1 MPIRVLLA
9 DDEALVRGGFRMI
22 LESQED
28 IEVVGEADD
37 GRRAVAEA
45 VRLRPDVVVM
55 DIQMPETDGVAATRE
70 LVGRVID
77 PPRVLVVTTFDVDE
91 YVYEALRAGAS
102 GFLLK
107 NSPPEEL
114 ARAIRVVA
122 TGESLL
128 SPSITRRLVEDIASR
143 PRTGATPPP
152 ALAEL
157 TERER
162 EVLLLVARG
171 LSNAEIAERLIVS
184 LGTVKT
190 HVARLLMKL
199 GLRDRVQAVVLAY
212 ESGLVTPGEG
222 RELT

>member
-22 LESQED
+22 LESQAD

-37 GRRAVAEA
+37 GRCAVREAE
-45 VRLRPDVVVM
+45 RLRPDVVVM
-55 DIQMPETDGVAATRE
+55 DIQMPGTDGITATRE
-70 LVGRVID
+70 IVSRLAD

-91 YVYEALRAGAS
+91 YVYDALRGGAS

-114 ARAIRVVA
+114 ARAVRVVSA
-122 TGESLL
+122 GESLL
-128 SPSITRRLVEDIASR
+128 SPSITRRLIEDVATR
-143 PRTGATPPP
+143 PRAGSAAPP

-171 LSNAEIAERLIVS
+171 LSNAEIAERIVVS

-212 ESGLVTPGEG
+212 ESGLITPGDHG
-222 RELT
+222 P

>member
-22 LESQED
+22 LESQD
-28 IEVVGEADD
+28 DLEVVGEADD
-37 GRRAVAEA
+37 GRRAVAET

-55 DIQMPETDGVAATRE
+55 DIQMPGTDGVAATRE
-70 LVGRVID
+70 ILGRLTD
-77 PPRVLVVTTFDVDE
+77 PPRVLVVTTFDIDE

-122 TGESLL
+122 AGESLL
-128 SPSITRRLVEDIASR
+128 SPSITRRLIEDVARR
-143 PRTGATPPP
+143 PRAAAASSP
-152 ALAEL
+152 ALDEL
-157 TERER
+157 TEREH

-171 LSNAEIAERLIVS
+171 LSNAEIAERLVVS

-199 GLRDRVQAVVLAY
+199 GLRDRVRVAVLAY
-212 ESGLVTPGEG
+212 ESGLVTPGE
-222 RELT
+222 RSEP

>member
-1 MPIRVLLA
+1 MAIRVLLA

-22 LESQED
+22 LESQD
-28 IEVVGEADD
+28 GIEVVGEADD

-45 VRLRPDVVVM
+45 ERLRPDVVVM
-55 DIQMPETDGVAATRE
+55 DIQMPGTDGVAATRE
-70 LVGRVID
+70 ILTRLAD
-77 PPRVLVVTTFDVDE
+77 PPRVLVVTTFDIDD

-122 TGESLL
+122 AGESLL
-128 SPSITRRLVEDIASR
+128 SPSITRRLIEDVARR
-143 PRTGATPPP
+143 PRTASAATP

-162 EVLLLVARG
+162 EVLLLVAQG
-171 LSNAEIAERLIVS
+171 LSNAEIAERLVVS

-212 ESGLVTPGEG
+212 ESGLVTPGADPK
-222 RELT
+222 